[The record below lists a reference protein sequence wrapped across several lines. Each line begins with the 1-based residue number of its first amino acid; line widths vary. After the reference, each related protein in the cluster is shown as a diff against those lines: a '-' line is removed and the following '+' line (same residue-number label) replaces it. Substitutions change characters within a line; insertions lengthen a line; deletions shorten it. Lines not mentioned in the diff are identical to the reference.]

1 MISQLEV
8 RLPHSI
14 LKFRLRFSLFLKH
27 LGKKYGLKL
36 FINCFWKKISLT
48 FSHPYFQISLTSH
61 PYFQI
66 QLKISYFFVQYAS

>member
-14 LKFRLRFSLFLKH
+14 LKLRLRFSLFLKH

-36 FINCFWKKISLT
+36 FINCFWKEISLN
-48 FSHPYFQISLTSH
+48 FSRPYFL
-61 PYFQI
+61 I
-66 QLKISYFFVQYAS
+66 QLKTSYLFMQYTL